1 MGEEL
6 VTKMRTWMLKAL
18 AIVTWTL
25 LVTYVGRFVIGLPSL
40 VNTVIL
46 VMGGTYII
54 FVWMNPSEHEGI
66 LKEFEEHEE
75 NMRISKK
82 YDDNTQQRQD

>member
-1 MGEEL
+1 MGDEL
-6 VTKMRTWMLKAL
+6 VTKMKKWMLKAL
-18 AIVTWTL
+18 AFVTWTL
-25 LVTYVGRFVIGLPSL
+25 LVTYVGRFVIGLPSIVTTL
-40 VNTVIL
+40 IIVLGNA
-46 VMGGTYII
+46 YII